1 MLIKI
6 RAEKH
11 KFTIPIPLMIVFM
24 FPGVAKKFIKDE
36 LGSDMTNISD
46 RQLKFAIKNMRHAL
60 KHSKQILKNEGL
72 PLIDV
77 KSSNGETVQI
87 FL

>member
-6 RAEKH
+6 RAEKR

-24 FPGVAKKFIKDE
+24 FPGVATKFIKDE
-36 LGSDMTNISD
+36 LGNDMANVSDK
-46 RQLKFAIKNMRHAL
+46 QLKFAIKNMRHAL
-60 KHSKQILKNEGL
+60 KHSKHILKAERL